1 MMLKWQVR
9 LCHKFIVATTP
20 HTIFPPSPQSNVDK
34 TLWTDIHVWMYFST
48 LQQWKEERGFR
59 YILTSCWNQNSKQLR
74 VSTICDKACSFD
86 KIKRLKLVNSVFQ
99 PLIITN
105 ISQLSYKLNKLL
117 PAIWSGLNDS
127 STTLSPCHFLT
138 RLTVQFFIQW
148 QVEEAL
154 QDQKQERESRKRYRE
169 TNRRPWSVCLIVDLK
184 SLIAVINYF
193 SCWMRLS
200 WTLWFVSC
208 EHWSINN
215 WLLFPCWGK

>member
-1 MMLKWQVR
+1 MDERPFPFLSRNRKFTSTDEGSYMTLMMLKWQVR

-154 QDQKQERESRKRYRE
+154 RDQKQERESRKGIGRQ
-169 TNRRPWSVCLIVDLK
+169 TGDPDLC
-184 SLIAVINYF
+184 V
-193 SCWMRLS
+193 
-200 WTLWFVSC
+200 
-208 EHWSINN
+208 
-215 WLLFPCWGK
+215 WLLT